1 MTVLRDVNDHRFA
14 PAEQEVAG
22 SRAEG
27 HGDAQEAV
35 VGHEDQHEQVGHA
48 DLEHVQQRLDQVRHT
63 QHPLAAPGWGTGRR
77 TQGTEAL

>member
-1 MTVLRDVNDHRFA
+1 MTVLSDVNDHCLA

-22 SRAEG
+22 SRADG

-48 DLEHVQQRLDQVRHT
+48 HLEHMQQCLDQVRHT
-63 QHPLAAPGWGTGRR
+63 QHPLAA
-77 TQGTEAL
+77 QV